1 MFFFKKHVIVIGLSR
16 IGTQIAI
23 NLSKAGRNV
32 IVISNEPLGPDAEVI
47 KRNGGFVIFSKGF
60 DERTLKRAG
69 LANAS
74 TVFIASS
81 DDDINIKLAQFISRL
96 KKRKYFYGNLK
107 LMVHI
112 NNSDLKNLLSDYL
125 DISSGDSIYLQPF
138 NINDVA
144 AKLVYDQ
151 YPPHLYLVDQ
161 TAKDNEKIIGI
172 VGDNEIAKSFL
183 IENSI
188 LSQYGDQINLK
199 VLLINENADSYLN
212 SIIKQ
217 YPNIGD
223 LLQLV
228 SVELKNENFS
238 SKHQWDENFLSSI
251 NSLDAVYF
259 FGNNDAKL
267 INSSLHLR
275 KFLYEKTMNI
285 RKIPIIVCLPED
297 TMVVEM
303 LDVDDEKTTKKSL
316 SEKLKEDVVIHLF
329 RKFTDSCS
337 INRMIDGSG
346 ENDILAKAINYYYSI
361 KYEFDNLLYINFKK
375 SNNNEFI
382 KRLER
387 EIIEFKVKRGDPLS
401 QIEQL
406 VLDFIKQYTNGSIE
420 KIKNIFSINRLW
432 SKLTDRKKESNRY
445 VARHISVKTHVLKKI
460 GVKDFSKD
468 EINLYVKQIAPI
480 EHNRWT
486 AEKLA
491 FDFSFGKLPH
501 NDKNLKNI
509 LKDTLKVQ
517 KEHEAKHARE
527 LTKQQQAYT

>member
-1 MFFFKKHVIVIGLSR
+1 
-16 IGTQIAI
+16 
-23 NLSKAGRNV
+23 
-32 IVISNEPLGPDAEVI
+32 
-47 KRNGGFVIFSKGF
+47 
-60 DERTLKRAG
+60 
-69 LANAS
+69 
-74 TVFIASS
+74 
-81 DDDINIKLAQFISRL
+81 
-96 KKRKYFYGNLK
+96 
-107 LMVHI
+107 
-112 NNSDLKNLLSDYL
+112 
-125 DISSGDSIYLQPF
+125 
-138 NINDVA
+138 
-144 AKLVYDQ
+144 
-151 YPPHLYLVDQ
+151 
-161 TAKDNEKIIGI
+161 
-172 VGDNEIAKSFL
+172 
-183 IENSI
+183 
-188 LSQYGDQINLK
+188 
-199 VLLINENADSYLN
+199 
-212 SIIKQ
+212 
-217 YPNIGD
+217 
-223 LLQLV
+223 LV

-238 SKHQWDENFLSSI
+238 SKHHWDEIFLSSI

-387 EIIEFKVKRGDPLS
+387 EILEFKVKRGDPLS

-406 VLDFIKQYTNGSIE
+406 VLDFIKQYTKGSSE
-420 KIKNIFSINRLW
+420 KIKNIFSINHLW

-460 GVKDFSKD
+460 GVKDFSSD
-468 EINLYVKQIAPI
+468 EINLYIKQIAPI

-491 FDFSFGKLPH
+491 FDFSFGKLPL
-501 NDKNLKNI
+501 NDKNLKSI
-509 LKDTLKVQ
+509 IKDTLKVHDQLLPFNQLDEINKEKDIDMFYLLKLLQ
-517 KEHEAKHARE
+517 KIKDNI
-527 LTKQQQAYT
+527 KD

>member
-1 MFFFKKHVIVIGLSR
+1 MYLIITF
-16 IGTQIAI
+16 AI
-23 NLSKAGRNV
+23 
-32 IVISNEPLGPDAEVI
+32 
-47 KRNGGFVIFSKGF
+47 
-60 DERTLKRAG
+60 
-69 LANAS
+69 
-74 TVFIASS
+74 
-81 DDDINIKLAQFISRL
+81 
-96 KKRKYFYGNLK
+96 
-107 LMVHI
+107 
-112 NNSDLKNLLSDYL
+112 
-125 DISSGDSIYLQPF
+125 
-138 NINDVA
+138 
-144 AKLVYDQ
+144 
-151 YPPHLYLVDQ
+151 
-161 TAKDNEKIIGI
+161 
-172 VGDNEIAKSFL
+172 L

-297 TMVVEM
+297 TMIVEM

-375 SNNNEFI
+375 SNNSEFI

-387 EIIEFKVKRGDPLS
+387 EILDFKVKRGDPLS

-406 VLDFIKQYTNGSIE
+406 VLDFIKQYTKGSIE

-432 SKLTDRKKESNRY
+432 SRLTDRKKESNRY

-460 GVKDFSKD
+460 GVKDFSSD

-491 FDFSFGKLPH
+491 FDFSFGKLPL

-509 LKDTLKVQ
+509 LKDTLKVHDQLLPFNQLDEINKEKDIDMFYLLKLLQ
-517 KEHEAKHARE
+517 KIKDNI
-527 LTKQQQAYT
+527 KD